1 MVHSEGWVGKLIRNI
16 PKDGIIIG
24 GHPGITPVYRG
35 AHSSFWAIYNQEE
48 NKIGYSIFHIDESVD
63 AGDLIFQEK
72 IEISKNDSYMS
83 LDWKGMKEIAIQQV
97 KIIEEYEAT
106 NKISKIKHSEIFEQ
120 NNYPIPG
127 LTHYIRYLSN
137 QSKVK

>member
-72 IEISKNDSYMS
+72 I
-83 LDWKGMKEIAIQQV
+83 LQ
-97 KIIEEYEAT
+97 
-106 NKISKIKHSEIFEQ
+106 
-120 NNYPIPG
+120 
-127 LTHYIRYLSN
+127 
-137 QSKVK
+137 